1 MLVCWYIGN
10 ILYLTSY
17 FFQWSSYSFVQKQY
31 FLATRMD
38 AGPRIHHL
46 PAVHQEGCQQILSH
60 NHGSGQFIPKWKE
73 PHIGDTYTPIFHKK
87 KHDCGFGIR
96 GIALQVLVTRLY
108 LNKWLQSLVYETT
121 WVDFRECNTG
131 SAGTR
136 GAWLWAP
143 YRRDPEKKTSGINPP
158 SPKGW
163 TEKFR
168 EIFPGFQRP
177 RSLREMAE
185 FSEREKYGMP
195 KEYL

>member
-1 MLVCWYIGN
+1 MKG
-10 ILYLTSY
+10 TSY
-17 FFQWSSYSFVQKQY
+17 WRY
-31 FLATRMD
+31 
-38 AGPRIHHL
+38 IHTNF
-46 PAVHQEGCQQILSH
+46 PQ
-60 NHGSGQFIPKWKE
+60 
-73 PHIGDTYTPIFHKK
+73 K

-168 EIFPGFQRP
+168 EEIFPGVGCDGWIFRTGKKWDAKGILVTSVAWTP
-177 RSLREMAE
+177 GCPAIDILSLKLTSLRTWKMDGPGILSRFLLGFCPCSGA
-185 FSEREKYGMP
+185 F
-195 KEYL
+195 